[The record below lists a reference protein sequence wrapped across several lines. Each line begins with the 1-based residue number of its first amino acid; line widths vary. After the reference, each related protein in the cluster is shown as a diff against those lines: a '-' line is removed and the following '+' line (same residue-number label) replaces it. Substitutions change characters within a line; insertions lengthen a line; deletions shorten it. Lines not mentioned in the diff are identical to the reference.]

1 MRRFLPIVL
10 GLLLLGAAASAQDT
24 RRQESRKAQLEKE
37 IAAINRQLKDNARSS
52 SRALTDLAL
61 VRRKIAARQELIAES
76 DREIRALDDSMKVRQ
91 QEIDRLQARHDT
103 LSLYYNRLVRGAYKN
118 RDSRLWYMY
127 ILSSENIGQA
137 VRRFGYLRGLSRNMS
152 EQAKRIQ
159 ETAAALE
166 LEKERLA
173 GLKEEAQV
181 LRGQRQA
188 DVDALRGE
196 EGESAG
202 LVARLEKDRRK
213 YQNDLKKKNREVEA
227 LNREI
232 AEIIRKATAKP
243 KSGGKS
249 TSKGGKTT
257 STAVDEKLSSS
268 FAANKGRL
276 PWPVE
281 GTVIESY
288 GQHYHPVY
296 KNVKLPFNNGVTLAV
311 SRGAQAHAVFDGT
324 VAQVVVI
331 PGYNQSRG
339 AQAHAVFDGTVAQ
352 VVVIPGYNQC
362 VLVQHGSY
370 FTFYCKLKAVSVKA
384 GEKVKT
390 GQVLGTVDTLSGEDQ
405 FHFQLWQE
413 RTPQN
418 PENWLR

>member
-10 GLLLLGAAASAQDT
+10 GLLLVGAAASAQDT

-249 TSKGGKTT
+249 TAKGGKTT
-257 STAVDEKLSSS
+257 STAVDETLSKN

-311 SRGAQAHAVFDGT
+311 A
-324 VAQVVVI
+324 
-331 PGYNQSRG
+331 RG

>member
-1 MRRFLPIVL
+1 MRRFLPVVL
-10 GLLLLGAAASAQDT
+10 GLLLVGAAVSAQDT

-52 SRALTDLAL
+52 SRALTDLSL

-137 VRRFGYLRGLSRNMS
+137 VRRFGYLKGLSRNMS
-152 EQAKRIQ
+152 DQAKHIQ

-166 LEKERLA
+166 LEKDRLA
-173 GLKEEAQV
+173 GLREEAQV

-188 DVDALRGE
+188 DVDALRSE

-257 STAVDEKLSSS
+257 STAVDETLSKN

-311 SRGAQAHAVFDGT
+311 
-324 VAQVVVI
+324 
-331 PGYNQSRG
+331 SRG

>member
-10 GLLLLGAAASAQDT
+10 GLLLVGAAASAQDT

-76 DREIRALDDSMKVRQ
+76 DREIRALDDSMRVRQ

-159 ETAAALE
+159 ETAAELE

-249 TSKGGKTT
+249 TAKGGKTT
-257 STAVDEKLSSS
+257 STAVDETLSKN

-311 SRGAQAHAVFDGT
+311 A
-324 VAQVVVI
+324 
-331 PGYNQSRG
+331 RG

-390 GQVLGTVDTLSGEDQ
+390 GQVLGSVDTLSGEDQ

>member
-1 MRRFLPIVL
+1 MRRFLPVIL
-10 GLLLLGAAASAQDT
+10 GLLLLGMTASAQDT

-52 SRALTDLAL
+52 SRALTDLSL

-76 DREIRALDDSMKVRQ
+76 DREIRTLNDSMRVKQR
-91 QEIDRLQARHDT
+91 EIDRLQARHDT

-137 VRRFGYLRGLSRNMS
+137 VRRFGYLKGLSRSMS
-152 EQAKRIQ
+152 EQGKRIQ
-159 ETAAALE
+159 ETAAELE
-166 LEKERLA
+166 LEKERLE
-173 GLKEEAQV
+173 GLRDAARE
-181 LRGQRQA
+181 LRSQRQA
-188 DVDALRGE
+188 DVDALRTE
-196 EGESAG
+196 EGESAS
-202 LVARLEKDRRK
+202 LVSRLEKDRRK
-213 YQNDLKKKNREVEA
+213 YQDELRKKNREVEA

-249 TSKGGKTT
+249 TAKGGKTT
-257 STAVDEKLSSS
+257 STAIDETLSKN

-281 GTVIESY
+281 GSVIESY

-311 SRGAQAHAVFDGT
+311 SRGAQARAVFDGT
-324 VAQVVVI
+324 V
-331 PGYNQSRG
+331 S
-339 AQAHAVFDGTVAQ
+339 Q

-362 VLVQHGSY
+362 VLVQHGAY
-370 FTFYCKLKAVSVKA
+370 FTFYCKLKSVTVKA

-390 GQVLGTVDTLSGEDQ
+390 GQVLGTVDTISGEDQ
-405 FHFQLWQE
+405 FHFQLWKE

>member
-10 GLLLLGAAASAQDT
+10 GLLLVGAAVSAQDT

-61 VRRKIAARQELIAES
+61 VRRKISARQELIAES

-137 VRRFGYLRGLSRNMS
+137 VRRFGYLKGLSRNMS
-152 EQAKRIQ
+152 EQAKNIQ

-166 LEKERLA
+166 LEKDRLA

-196 EGESAG
+196 EGESAS

-213 YQNDLKKKNREVEA
+213 YQDDLRKKNHEVEA

-232 AEIIRKATAKP
+232 AAIIRKATAKP
-243 KSGGKS
+243 KSSGKS
-249 TSKGGKTT
+249 TAKGGKTT
-257 STAVDEKLSSS
+257 STAVDETLSKN
-268 FAANKGRL
+268 FASNKGRL

-311 SRGAQAHAVFDGT
+311 ARGAQAKAVFDGT
-324 VAQVVVI
+324 V
-331 PGYNQSRG
+331 S
-339 AQAHAVFDGTVAQ
+339 Q

-370 FTFYCKLKAVSVKA
+370 FTFYCKLKSVTVKA

>member
-10 GLLLLGAAASAQDT
+10 GLLLVGAAVSAQDT

-52 SRALTDLAL
+52 SRALTDLTL

-76 DREIRALDDSMKVRQ
+76 DREIRALDDSMKIRQ
-91 QEIDRLQARHDT
+91 KEIDRLQARHDT

-137 VRRFGYLRGLSRNMS
+137 VRRFGYLKGLSRNMS
-152 EQAKRIQ
+152 EQAKHIQ

-173 GLKEEAQV
+173 GLREEAQV

-196 EGESAG
+196 EGESAS
-202 LVARLEKDRRK
+202 LVARLEKDRKK
-213 YQNDLKKKNREVEA
+213 YQNDLRKKNREVEA

-243 KSGGKS
+243 KAGSKS
-249 TSKGGKTT
+249 TAKGGKTT
-257 STAVDEKLSSS
+257 STAIDETLSKN

-311 SRGAQAHAVFDGT
+311 ARGAQAKAVFDGT
-324 VAQVVVI
+324 V
-331 PGYNQSRG
+331 S
-339 AQAHAVFDGTVAQ
+339 Q

-370 FTFYCKLKAVSVKA
+370 FTFYCKLKSVSVKA

-405 FHFQLWQE
+405 FHFQLWQG
-413 RTPQN
+413 RNPQN

>member
-1 MRRFLPIVL
+1 MRKLIPIVL
-10 GLLLLGAAASAQDT
+10 GLLLLGATASAQDT

-37 IAAINRQLKDNARSS
+37 IAVINQQLKDNAKSS
-52 SRALTDLAL
+52 SRALSDLSL
-61 VRRKIAARQELIAES
+61 VRRKISARQELIAES
-76 DREIRALDDSMKVRQ
+76 DREIRALDDSIRTKQ
-91 QEIDRLQARHDT
+91 KEIDRLQARHDT
-103 LSLYYNRLVRGAYKN
+103 LTLYYNRLIRSAYKN
-118 RDSRLWYMY
+118 RDSRIWYMY

-137 VRRFGYLRGLSRNMS
+137 VRRFGYLKGLSRNMS
-152 EQAKRIQ
+152 EQGKRIQ
-159 ETAAALE
+159 ETAAELE

-173 GLKEEAQV
+173 GLREEAQA

-196 EGESAG
+196 EGESAS

-213 YQNDLKKKNREVEA
+213 YQDELRKKNREVEA

-232 AEIIRKATAKP
+232 AAIIRKATAKP
-243 KSGGKS
+243 KSSGKS
-249 TSKGGKTT
+249 TAKGGKTT
-257 STAVDEKLSSS
+257 STAVDETLSKN
-268 FAANKGRL
+268 FASNKGRL

-311 SRGAQAHAVFDGT
+311 SRGAQAKAVFDGT
-324 VAQVVVI
+324 V
-331 PGYNQSRG
+331 S
-339 AQAHAVFDGTVAQ
+339 Q

-370 FTFYCKLKAVSVKA
+370 FTFYCKLKSVTVKA

>member
-1 MRRFLPIVL
+1 MRRFLPVVL
-10 GLLLLGAAASAQDT
+10 GLLLVGAAVSAQDT

-52 SRALTDLAL
+52 SRALTDLSL

-137 VRRFGYLRGLSRNMS
+137 VRRFGYLKGLSRNMS
-152 EQAKRIQ
+152 DQAKHIQ

-166 LEKERLA
+166 LEKDRLA
-173 GLKEEAQV
+173 GLREEAQV

-188 DVDALRGE
+188 DVDALRSE
-196 EGESAG
+196 EGESAS
-202 LVARLEKDRRK
+202 LVARLEKDRKK
-213 YQNDLKKKNREVEA
+213 YQNDLRKKNREVEA

-249 TSKGGKTT
+249 TAKGGKTT
-257 STAVDEKLSSS
+257 STAIDETLSKN

-311 SRGAQAHAVFDGT
+311 ARGAQAKAVFDGT
-324 VAQVVVI
+324 V
-331 PGYNQSRG
+331 S
-339 AQAHAVFDGTVAQ
+339 Q

-370 FTFYCKLKAVSVKA
+370 FTFYCKLKSVTVKA

>member
-10 GLLLLGAAASAQDT
+10 GLLLVGAAVSAQDT

-52 SRALTDLAL
+52 SRALTDLSL

-137 VRRFGYLRGLSRNMS
+137 VRRFGYLKGLSRNMS
-152 EQAKRIQ
+152 EQAKNIQ

-166 LEKERLA
+166 LEKDRLA

-196 EGESAG
+196 EGESAS

-213 YQNDLKKKNREVEA
+213 YQDDLRKKNREVEA

-232 AEIIRKATAKP
+232 AAIIRKATAKP
-243 KSGGKS
+243 KSSGKS
-249 TSKGGKTT
+249 TAKGGKTT
-257 STAVDEKLSSS
+257 STAVDETLSKN
-268 FAANKGRL
+268 FASNKGRL

-311 SRGAQAHAVFDGT
+311 ARGAQAKAVFDGT
-324 VAQVVVI
+324 V
-331 PGYNQSRG
+331 S
-339 AQAHAVFDGTVAQ
+339 Q

>member
-10 GLLLLGAAASAQDT
+10 GLLLVGAAASAQDT

-243 KSGGKS
+243 KSGSK

-257 STAVDEKLSSS
+257 STAVDETLSKN

-311 SRGAQAHAVFDGT
+311 A
-324 VAQVVVI
+324 
-331 PGYNQSRG
+331 RG

>member
-10 GLLLLGAAASAQDT
+10 GLLLVGAVVSAQDT

-52 SRALTDLAL
+52 SRALTDLSL

-76 DREIRALDDSMKVRQ
+76 DREIRSLDDSMRVRQ

-137 VRRFGYLRGLSRNMS
+137 VRRFGYLKGLSRNMS

-173 GLKEEAQV
+173 GLKEEAKA
-181 LRGQRQA
+181 LRNQRQA

-196 EGESAG
+196 EGESAS
-202 LVARLEKDRRK
+202 LVARLEKDRKK
-213 YQNDLKKKNREVEA
+213 YQAELRKKNREVEA

-249 TSKGGKTT
+249 TAKGGKTT
-257 STAVDEKLSSS
+257 STTVDEALSNS

-281 GTVIESY
+281 GSVIESY

-296 KNVKLPFNNGVTLAV
+296 KNVKMPFNNGVTLSV

-324 VAQVVVI
+324 VAKVVV
-331 PGYNQSRG
+331 
-339 AQAHAVFDGTVAQ
+339 V
-352 VVVIPGYNQC
+352 PGYNQC

-370 FTFYCKLKAVSVKA
+370 FTFYCKLKAVTVKV
-384 GEKVKT
+384 GDKVKT

-405 FHFQLWQE
+405 FHFQLWKE
-413 RTPQN
+413 RAPQN
-418 PENWLR
+418 PESWLK

>member
-1 MRRFLPIVL
+1 MRRLLPIVL
-10 GLLLLGAAASAQDT
+10 VLLFAGVAVSAQDT
-24 RRQESRKAQLEKE
+24 RRQETRKAQLEKE

-52 SRALTDLAL
+52 SRALTDLSL
-61 VRRKIAARQELIAES
+61 VRRKISARQELIAES
-76 DREIRALDDSMKVRQ
+76 DREIRALDDSVKVKQR
-91 QEIDRLQARHDT
+91 EIDRLQARHDT
-103 LSLYYNRLVRGAYKN
+103 LSLYYNRLVRSAYKN
-118 RDSRLWYMY
+118 RDSRIWYMY
-127 ILSSENIGQA
+127 ILSSQNIGQA
-137 VRRFGYLRGLSRNMS
+137 VRRFGYLKGLSRNMS
-152 EQAKRIQ
+152 DQAKHIREI
-159 ETAAALE
+159 AAELE
-166 LEKERLA
+166 IEKERLQ
-173 GLKEEAQV
+173 GLKADAQA
-181 LRGQRQA
+181 LRNQRQA
-188 DVDALRGE
+188 DVDALRTE
-196 EGESAG
+196 EGESAS
-202 LVARLEKDRRK
+202 LVAQLEKDRKK

-243 KSGGKS
+243 KTSGTTK
-249 TSKGGKTT
+249 KGGKTT
-257 STAVDEKLSSS
+257 STAVDETLSKN

-311 SRGAQAHAVFDGT
+311 A
-324 VAQVVVI
+324 
-331 PGYNQSRG
+331 RG

-370 FTFYCKLKAVSVKA
+370 FTFYCKLKSVTVKA
-384 GEKVKT
+384 GEQVKT

>member
-10 GLLLLGAAASAQDT
+10 GLLLVGAAVSAQDT

-52 SRALTDLAL
+52 SRALTDLSL

-137 VRRFGYLRGLSRNMS
+137 VRRFGYLKGLSRNMS
-152 EQAKRIQ
+152 DQAKHIQ

-166 LEKERLA
+166 LEKDRLA
-173 GLKEEAQV
+173 GLREEAQV

-188 DVDALRGE
+188 DVDALRSE
-196 EGESAG
+196 EGESAS
-202 LVARLEKDRRK
+202 LVARLEKDRKK

-249 TSKGGKTT
+249 TAKGGKTT
-257 STAVDEKLSSS
+257 STAIDETLSKN

-331 PGYNQSRG
+331 PGYNQ
-339 AQAHAVFDGTVAQ
+339 
-352 VVVIPGYNQC
+352 C

-370 FTFYCKLKAVSVKA
+370 FTFYCKLKSVSVKA
-384 GEKVKT
+384 GDKVKT
-390 GQVLGTVDTLSGEDQ
+390 GQALGTVDTLSGEDQ
-405 FHFQLWQE
+405 FHFELWKE
-413 RTPQN
+413 RAPQN

>member
-1 MRRFLPIVL
+1 MRRFLPVFL
-10 GLLLLGAAASAQDT
+10 GLLLVGAAVSAQDT

-52 SRALTDLAL
+52 SRALTDLSL

-137 VRRFGYLRGLSRNMS
+137 VRRFGYLKGLSRNMS
-152 EQAKRIQ
+152 EQAKNIQ

-166 LEKERLA
+166 LEKDRLA

-196 EGESAG
+196 EGESAS

-213 YQNDLKKKNREVEA
+213 YQDDLRKKNREVEA

-232 AEIIRKATAKP
+232 AAIIRKATAKP
-243 KSGGKS
+243 KSGSKS
-249 TSKGGKTT
+249 SKGGKTT

-311 SRGAQAHAVFDGT
+311 SRGAQAHAVFDG
-324 VAQVVVI
+324 A
-331 PGYNQSRG
+331 
-339 AQAHAVFDGTVAQ
+339 VAQ

-370 FTFYCKLKAVSVKA
+370 FTFYCKLKSVSVKA
-384 GEKVKT
+384 GDKVKT
-390 GQVLGTVDTLSGEDQ
+390 GQALGTVDTLSGEDQ
-405 FHFQLWQE
+405 FHFELWKE
-413 RTPQN
+413 RAPQN

>member
-1 MRRFLPIVL
+1 MRRILPIVL
-10 GLLLLGAAASAQDT
+10 GLLLVGAAMSAQDT

-52 SRALTDLAL
+52 SRALTDLSL

-137 VRRFGYLRGLSRNMS
+137 VRRFGYLKGLSRNMS
-152 EQAKRIQ
+152 EQGKRIQ
-159 ETAAALE
+159 ETAAELE

-173 GLKEEAQV
+173 GLREEAQA

-196 EGESAG
+196 EGESAS

-213 YQNDLKKKNREVEA
+213 YQDELRKKNREVEA

-232 AEIIRKATAKP
+232 AAIIRKATAKP
-243 KSGGKS
+243 KSGSKS
-249 TSKGGKTT
+249 SKGGKTT

-331 PGYNQSRG
+331 PGYNQ
-339 AQAHAVFDGTVAQ
+339 
-352 VVVIPGYNQC
+352 C

-370 FTFYCKLKAVSVKA
+370 FTFYCKLKSVSVKA
-384 GEKVKT
+384 GDKVKT
-390 GQVLGTVDTLSGEDQ
+390 GQALGTVDTLSGEDQ
-405 FHFQLWQE
+405 FHFELWKE
-413 RTPQN
+413 RAPQN

>member
-10 GLLLLGAAASAQDT
+10 GLLLLGAVASAQDT

-152 EQAKRIQ
+152 EQASRPPLRLPEGPVPEHVGAGEADPGDRRRARAREGAPGGAQGGGAGPARPAPGRRGRPPRRGRGVRRPGRPPGEGPPEIPERPQ
-159 ETAAALE
+159 EE
-166 LEKERLA
+166 EPGSGGPEPRDRRDHPQ
-173 GLKEEAQV
+173 GHREAQV
-181 LRGQRQA
+181 RRQVHVQGREDHLHRRRRDPLQELRRQQGPP
-188 DVDALRGE
+188 ALAGRGH
-196 EGESAG
+196 G
-202 LVARLEKDRRK
+202 
-213 YQNDLKKKNREVEA
+213 
-227 LNREI
+227 
-232 AEIIRKATAKP
+232 
-243 KSGGKS
+243 
-249 TSKGGKTT
+249 
-257 STAVDEKLSSS
+257 
-268 FAANKGRL
+268 
-276 PWPVE
+276 
-281 GTVIESY
+281 
-288 GQHYHPVY
+288 HPVY

-311 SRGAQAHAVFDGT
+311 A
-324 VAQVVVI
+324 
-331 PGYNQSRG
+331 RG

>member
-10 GLLLLGAAASAQDT
+10 GLLLVGAAVSAQDT

-137 VRRFGYLRGLSRNMS
+137 VRRFGYLKGLSKNMS
-152 EQAKRIQ
+152 EQARQIQ
-159 ETAAALE
+159 ETAAVLE
-166 LEKERLA
+166 VEKERLS
-173 GLKEEAQV
+173 GLRDEART
-181 LRGQRQA
+181 LRSQRQA
-188 DVDALRGE
+188 AVDALRSE
-196 EGESAG
+196 EGENAS
-202 LVARLEKDRRK
+202 LVARLQKDRKK
-213 YQNDLKKKNREVEA
+213 YQSDLQKKNREVEA

-243 KSGGKS
+243 KSSGTTGKS
-249 TSKGGKTT
+249 SGGKTT

-268 FAANKGRL
+268 FASNKGRL

-296 KNVKLPFNNGVTLAV
+296 KNIKLPFNNGVTLAV
-311 SRGAQAHAVFDGT
+311 PRGAQAK
-324 VAQVVVI
+324 
-331 PGYNQSRG
+331 
-339 AQAHAVFDGTVAQ
+339 AVFDGTVAQ

-370 FTFYCKLKAVSVKA
+370 FTFYCKLKSVTVKA
-384 GEKVKT
+384 GQQVKT
-390 GQVLGTVDTLSGEDQ
+390 GQVLGTVDTISGEDQ
-405 FHFQLWQE
+405 FHFQLWKE
-413 RTPQN
+413 RSPQN

>member
-1 MRRFLPIVL
+1 MRRFLPIFL
-10 GLLLLGAAASAQDT
+10 GLLLVGAAVSAQDT

-52 SRALTDLAL
+52 SRALTDLSL

-137 VRRFGYLRGLSRNMS
+137 VRRFGYLKGLSRNMS
-152 EQAKRIQ
+152 EQGKRIQ
-159 ETAAALE
+159 ETAAELE

-173 GLKEEAQV
+173 GLREEAQA

-196 EGESAG
+196 EGESAS

-213 YQNDLKKKNREVEA
+213 YQDELRKKNREVEA

-232 AEIIRKATAKP
+232 AAIIRKATAKP
-243 KSGGKS
+243 KSGSKS
-249 TSKGGKTT
+249 SKGGKTT

-331 PGYNQSRG
+331 PGYNQ
-339 AQAHAVFDGTVAQ
+339 
-352 VVVIPGYNQC
+352 C

-370 FTFYCKLKAVSVKA
+370 FTFYCKLKSVSVKA
-384 GEKVKT
+384 GDKVKT
-390 GQVLGTVDTLSGEDQ
+390 GQALGTVDTLSGEDQ
-405 FHFQLWQE
+405 FHFELWKE
-413 RTPQN
+413 RAPQN

>member
-10 GLLLLGAAASAQDT
+10 GLLLVGAAVSAQDT

-52 SRALTDLAL
+52 SRALTDLSL

-137 VRRFGYLRGLSRNMS
+137 VRRFGYLKGLSRNMS
-152 EQAKRIQ
+152 EQGKRIQ
-159 ETAAALE
+159 ETAAELE

-173 GLKEEAQV
+173 GLREEAQA

-196 EGESAG
+196 EGESAS

-213 YQNDLKKKNREVEA
+213 YQDELRKKNREVEA

-232 AEIIRKATAKP
+232 AAIIRKATAKP
-243 KSGGKS
+243 KAGSKS
-249 TSKGGKTT
+249 TAKGGKTT
-257 STAVDEKLSSS
+257 STAVDETLSKN
-268 FAANKGRL
+268 FASNKGRL

-311 SRGAQAHAVFDGT
+311 ARGAQAKAVFDGT
-324 VAQVVVI
+324 V
-331 PGYNQSRG
+331 S
-339 AQAHAVFDGTVAQ
+339 Q

-370 FTFYCKLKAVSVKA
+370 FTFYCKLKSVTVKA

>member
-10 GLLLLGAAASAQDT
+10 GLLLVGAAASAQDT

-52 SRALTDLAL
+52 SRALTDLSL

-137 VRRFGYLRGLSRNMS
+137 VRRFGYLKGLSRNMS
-152 EQAKRIQ
+152 EQAKHIQ

-166 LEKERLA
+166 LEKDRLA
-173 GLKEEAQV
+173 GLREEARV

-196 EGESAG
+196 EGESAS

-213 YQNDLKKKNREVEA
+213 YQDELRKKNREVEA

-232 AEIIRKATAKP
+232 AAIIRKATAKP
-243 KSGGKS
+243 KAGSKS
-249 TSKGGKTT
+249 SPGGKTT
-257 STAVDEKLSSS
+257 STAVDETLSKN
-268 FAANKGRL
+268 FASNKGRL

-311 SRGAQAHAVFDGT
+311 ARGAQAKAVFDGT
-324 VAQVVVI
+324 V
-331 PGYNQSRG
+331 S
-339 AQAHAVFDGTVAQ
+339 Q

-370 FTFYCKLKAVSVKA
+370 FTFYCKLKSVSVKA

>member
-10 GLLLLGAAASAQDT
+10 GLLLVGAVVSAQDT

-52 SRALTDLAL
+52 SRALTDLSL

-137 VRRFGYLRGLSRNMS
+137 VRRFGYLKGLSRNMS
-152 EQAKRIQ
+152 EQAKNIQ

-166 LEKERLA
+166 LEKDRLA

-196 EGESAG
+196 EGESAS

-213 YQNDLKKKNREVEA
+213 YQDDLRKKNREVEA

-232 AEIIRKATAKP
+232 AAIIRKATAKP
-243 KSGGKS
+243 KSSGKS
-249 TSKGGKTT
+249 TAKGGKTT
-257 STAVDEKLSSS
+257 STAVDETLSKN
-268 FAANKGRL
+268 FASNKGRL

-311 SRGAQAHAVFDGT
+311 ARGAQAKAVFDGT
-324 VAQVVVI
+324 V
-331 PGYNQSRG
+331 S
-339 AQAHAVFDGTVAQ
+339 Q

-370 FTFYCKLKAVSVKA
+370 FTFYCKLKSVTVKA

>member
-1 MRRFLPIVL
+1 MRRFLPIFL
-10 GLLLLGAAASAQDT
+10 GLLLVGAAASAQDT

-52 SRALTDLAL
+52 SRALTDLSL

-137 VRRFGYLRGLSRNMS
+137 VRRFGYLKGLSRNMS
-152 EQAKRIQ
+152 EQGKRIQ
-159 ETAAALE
+159 ETAAELE

-173 GLKEEAQV
+173 GLREEAQA

-196 EGESAG
+196 EGESAS

-213 YQNDLKKKNREVEA
+213 YQDELRKKNREVEA

-232 AEIIRKATAKP
+232 AAIIRKATAKP
-243 KSGGKS
+243 KSGSKS
-249 TSKGGKTT
+249 SKGGKTT

-311 SRGAQAHAVFDGT
+311 ARGTQAKAVFDGN
-324 VAQVVVI
+324 V
-331 PGYNQSRG
+331 S
-339 AQAHAVFDGTVAQ
+339 Q

-362 VLVQHGSY
+362 VLVQHGAY
-370 FTFYCKLKAVSVKA
+370 FTFYCKLKSVTVKA

-413 RTPQN
+413 RNPQN
-418 PENWLR
+418 PESWLR

>member
-1 MRRFLPIVL
+1 MRRFLPVVL
-10 GLLLLGAAASAQDT
+10 GLLLVGAAVSAQDT

-52 SRALTDLAL
+52 SRALTDLSL

-137 VRRFGYLRGLSRNMS
+137 VRRFGYLKGLSRNMS
-152 EQAKRIQ
+152 DQAKHIQ

-166 LEKERLA
+166 LEKDRLA
-173 GLKEEAQV
+173 GLREEAQV

-188 DVDALRGE
+188 DVDALRSE
-196 EGESAG
+196 EGESAS
-202 LVARLEKDRRK
+202 LVARLEKDRKK

-249 TSKGGKTT
+249 TAKGGKTT
-257 STAVDEKLSSS
+257 STAIDETLSKN

-311 SRGAQAHAVFDGT
+311 ARGAQAKAVFDGT
-324 VAQVVVI
+324 V
-331 PGYNQSRG
+331 S
-339 AQAHAVFDGTVAQ
+339 Q

-370 FTFYCKLKAVSVKA
+370 FTFYCKLKSVTVKA

-413 RTPQN
+413 RNPQN

>member
-1 MRRFLPIVL
+1 MRRFLPVIL
-10 GLLLLGAAASAQDT
+10 GLLLLGVTASAQDT

-37 IAAINRQLKDNARSS
+37 IAVINRQLKDNARSS
-52 SRALTDLAL
+52 SRALTDLSR

-76 DREIRALDDSMKVRQ
+76 DREIRTLDDSMRVKQR
-91 QEIDRLQARHDT
+91 EIDRLQARHDT

-137 VRRFGYLRGLSRNMS
+137 VRRFGYLKGLSRNMS
-152 EQAKRIQ
+152 EQGKRIQ
-159 ETAAALE
+159 ETAAELE
-166 LEKERLA
+166 LEKERLE
-173 GLKEEAQV
+173 GLRDAARE
-181 LRGQRQA
+181 LRSQRQA
-188 DVDALRGE
+188 DVDALRTE
-196 EGESAG
+196 EGESAS
-202 LVARLEKDRRK
+202 LVSRLEKDRRK
-213 YQNDLKKKNREVEA
+213 YQDELRKKNREVEA

-243 KSGGKS
+243 KSGSKS
-249 TSKGGKTT
+249 TAKGGKTT
-257 STAVDEKLSSS
+257 STAIDETLSKN

-281 GTVIESY
+281 GSVIESY

-311 SRGAQAHAVFDGT
+311 ARGAQAKAVFDGT
-324 VAQVVVI
+324 V
-331 PGYNQSRG
+331 S
-339 AQAHAVFDGTVAQ
+339 Q

-362 VLVQHGSY
+362 VLVQHGAY
-370 FTFYCKLKAVSVKA
+370 FTFYCKLKSVAVKA

-390 GQVLGTVDTLSGEDQ
+390 GQVIGTVDTISGEDQ
-405 FHFQLWQE
+405 FHFQLWKE

>member
-52 SRALTDLAL
+52 SRALTDLSL

-76 DREIRALDDSMKVRQ
+76 DRESRALDDSMKVRQ

-249 TSKGGKTT
+249 TAKGGKTT
-257 STAVDEKLSSS
+257 STAIDETLSKN
-268 FAANKGRL
+268 FASNKGRL

-288 GQHYHPVY
+288 GQHFHPVY

-311 SRGAQAHAVFDGT
+311 A
-324 VAQVVVI
+324 
-331 PGYNQSRG
+331 RG

-370 FTFYCKLKAVSVKA
+370 FTFYCKLKSVTVKA

-413 RTPQN
+413 RNPQN

>member
-1 MRRFLPIVL
+1 MRRSLPVVL
-10 GLLLLGAAASAQDT
+10 GLLLMGAAVSAQDT
-24 RRQESRKAQLEKE
+24 RRQETRKAQLEKE

-52 SRALTDLAL
+52 SRALTDLSL

-76 DREIRALDDSMKVRQ
+76 DREIQALNDSMLVRQ
-91 QEIDRLQARHDT
+91 REIDRLQARHDT
-103 LSLYYNRLVRGAYKN
+103 LSLYYNRLVRSAYKN
-118 RDSRLWYMY
+118 RDSRIWYMY
-127 ILSSENIGQA
+127 ILSSDNIGQA
-137 VRRFGYLRGLSRNMS
+137 VRRFGYLKGLSRNMS
-152 EQAKRIQ
+152 EQAKHIQ

-173 GLKEEAQV
+173 GLKADAQA
-181 LRGQRQA
+181 LRNQRQS
-188 DVDALRGE
+188 DVDALRSE
-196 EGESAG
+196 EGENAS

-213 YQNDLKKKNREVEA
+213 YQQDLQKKNREVEA

-243 KSGGKS
+243 KSSGNAKKS
-249 TSKGGKTT
+249 GGKTT
-257 STAVDEKLSSS
+257 STAVDEKLSNS

-296 KNVKLPFNNGVTLAV
+296 KNVKMPFNNGVTLAV
-311 SRGAQAHAVFDGT
+311 ARGAQVHAVFDGAVT
-324 VAQVVVI
+324 QVVM
-331 PGYNQSRG
+331 
-339 AQAHAVFDGTVAQ
+339 
-352 VVVIPGYNQC
+352 IPGYNQC

-370 FTFYCKLKAVSVKA
+370 FTFYCKLKSVSVKA
-384 GEKVKT
+384 GDQVKT
-390 GQVLGTVDTLSGEDQ
+390 GQVLGTVDTISGEDQ
-405 FHFQLWQE
+405 FHFQLWKE
-413 RTPQN
+413 RNPQN